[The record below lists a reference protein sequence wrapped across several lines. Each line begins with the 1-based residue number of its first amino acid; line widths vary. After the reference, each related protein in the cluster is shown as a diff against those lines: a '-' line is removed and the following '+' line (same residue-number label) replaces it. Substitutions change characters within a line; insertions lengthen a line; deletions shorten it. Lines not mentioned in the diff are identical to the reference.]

1 MSLNTIL
8 QGIVIK
14 TDPSLTV
21 SPSVGS
27 AEPNLANNFEYE
39 LSLVTVSILDKDYQ
53 VSCKPDE
60 VSALQQS
67 ARYLDKK
74 MREIKS
80 GSSILGLDRIAVMAA
95 LNIANDYLSENQ
107 KTESLVASQARE
119 IAFLTGKLDQAL
131 VRLKSVNR

>member
-1 MSLNTIL
+1 MSNVQT
-8 QGIVIK
+8 
-14 TDPSLTV
+14 
-21 SPSVGS
+21 
-27 AEPNLANNFEYE
+27 
-39 LSLVTVSILDKDYQ
+39 VTVSILDKDYQ

-80 GSSILGLDRIAVMAA
+80 GSSILGLDRIAMMAA

>member
-1 MSLNTIL
+1 MSNVQT
-8 QGIVIK
+8 
-14 TDPSLTV
+14 
-21 SPSVGS
+21 
-27 AEPNLANNFEYE
+27 
-39 LSLVTVSILDKDYQ
+39 VTVSILDKDYQ

-119 IAFLTGKLDQAL
+119 MAFLTGKLDQAL
-131 VRLKSVNR
+131 VRLKSINR

>member
-1 MSLNTIL
+1 MSNVQT
-8 QGIVIK
+8 
-14 TDPSLTV
+14 
-21 SPSVGS
+21 
-27 AEPNLANNFEYE
+27 
-39 LSLVTVSILDKDYQ
+39 VTVSILDKDYQ

-80 GSSILGLDRIAVMAA
+80 GSSILGLDRIAMMAA

-119 IAFLTGKLDQAL
+119 MAFLTGKLDQAL
-131 VRLKSVNR
+131 VRLKSINR

>member
-1 MSLNTIL
+1 MSNVQT
-8 QGIVIK
+8 
-14 TDPSLTV
+14 
-21 SPSVGS
+21 
-27 AEPNLANNFEYE
+27 
-39 LSLVTVSILDKDYQ
+39 VTVSILDKDYQ

-119 IAFLTGKLDQAL
+119 MAFLTGKLDQAL